1 MAKSISV
8 AVAER
13 EMIEPGRPEMI
24 NGPVA
29 VSIETGN
36 PATTVVAVVETVV
49 AGPDVVAVVV
59 AVVLPQAEIT
69 AAMANA
75 RKGILLKKTSSL
87 SEDEGVGRFRKPHD
101 FAFIRD
107 ASCVPERQAAWLA
120 VHRIR
125 IGDSCPGRA

>member
-24 NGPVA
+24 TGPVA

-36 PATTVVAVVETVV
+36 PATTVVAVVATVV

-87 SEDEGVGRFRKPHD
+87 SEDEGVGRFGNRTISPSSETLRVCRRGRRPGSP
-101 FAFIRD
+101 IR
-107 ASCVPERQAAWLA
+107 
-120 VHRIR
+120 RIR
-125 IGDSCPGRA
+125 IVDSCPGRA